1 MNNNA
6 FENDIY
12 QLLKTSES
20 SDPNKIDKIIRH
32 YKVIIRNNYNN
43 EVSVVKY
50 IKDNNGKVI
59 KYNKDIY
66 PDITENDIIAYKY
79 TLHDAISQD
88 TDNYLNEN
96 IYSYNSIELDNFYK
110 DKEYLIEDCNNEVHS
125 EGKPKVLQGKHYNSI
140 NEIKD
145 DINALK
151 NIVSQNYIN
160 HIING
165 NIIKDGSLI
174 ESDEESFEETINELI
189 NNLENIDSLYI
200 RLGADKSEQ
209 RNLIERILSY
219 NQNGL
224 YDVELALD
232 DGLPIFNDN
241 KAYSNK
247 KYKILKNTFEI

>member
-20 SDPNKIDKIIRH
+20 SDPDKIDKIIRH

-79 TLHDAISQD
+79 TLRDAISQD

-96 IYSYNSIELDNFYK
+96 IYSYNFEPMLTATDN
-110 DKEYLIEDCNNEVHS
+110 KERFFFIRLEEYAITIVCGTKS
-125 EGKPKVLQGKHYNSI
+125 KSQIYNSFPCF
-140 NEIKD
+140 
-145 DINALK
+145 A
-151 NIVSQNYIN
+151 
-160 HIING
+160 HI
-165 NIIKDGSLI
+165 
-174 ESDEESFEETINELI
+174 
-189 NNLENIDSLYI
+189 
-200 RLGADKSEQ
+200 
-209 RNLIERILSY
+209 
-219 NQNGL
+219 
-224 YDVELALD
+224 
-232 DGLPIFNDN
+232 
-241 KAYSNK
+241 
-247 KYKILKNTFEI
+247 

>member
-20 SDPNKIDKIIRH
+20 SDPDKIDKIIRH

-50 IKDNNGKVI
+50 I
-59 KYNKDIY
+59 
-66 PDITENDIIAYKY
+66 ENDIIAYKY
-79 TLHDAISQD
+79 TLRDAISQD

-96 IYSYNSIELDNFYK
+96 IYSYNSIELNNFYK
-110 DKEYLIEDCNNEVHS
+110 DKEYLIEDCNNEIHS
-125 EGKPKVLQGKHYNSI
+125 EDKPKVLQGKHYNSV

-165 NIIKDGSLI
+165 NIIKDGNLI